1 MSDRFEHG
9 EVDGEAAN
17 TSCAGGGTDDRSTG
31 KTINVEIYADIICPW
46 CYIGK
51 RRLEDAFAKR
61 PDINPVYHWRAFL
74 LNPTMPRDGMDRNAY
89 LHAKFGHSAA
99 AVYGRIATAGLD
111 SGISF
116 RFDDIRRTP
125 DSRAA
130 HRMLIAAGSEN
141 AMLSETLYRA
151 YFIDGRDIGDMA
163 VLAEIADAAGQP
175 DLLEKAADEAVGRQ
189 LKNNLATANQLR
201 LDGVPFFIFDGK
213 YAIAGAHQPEHLIP
227 AIDAAAAA

>member
-1 MSDRFEHG
+1 MSDRLEHG
-9 EVDGEAAN
+9 EIDGEAGN
-17 TSCAGGGTDDRSTG
+17 TSSADDGTHDRLAG

-51 RRLEDAFAKR
+51 RRLEDAFSKR
-61 PDINPVYHWRAFL
+61 PDITPVYQWRAFL
-74 LNPTMPRDGMDRNAY
+74 LNPTMPRDGMNRNAY

-130 HRMLIAAGSEN
+130 HRLLIAAGSEN

-151 YFIDGRDIGDMA
+151 YFIDGRDIGDMS
-163 VLAEIADAAGQP
+163 VLAEIADASGQP
-175 DLLEKAADEAVGRQ
+175 DLLEKAADDAVGRQ
-189 LKNNLATANQLR
+189 LENNLATANQLR

>member
-9 EVDGEAAN
+9 EIDGAADK
-17 TSCAGGGTDDRSTG
+17 TSSASDGTDDRPAC

-51 RRLEDAFAKR
+51 RRLEDAFVKR
-61 PDINPVYHWRAFL
+61 PDITPVYHWRAFL

-151 YFIDGRDIGDMA
+151 YFIDGRDIGDMS
-163 VLAEIADAAGQP
+163 VLTEIAEASGQP

-189 LKNNLATANQLR
+189 LENNLATANQLR